1 MNRCAGKQERFAF
14 RPYTESMPESRIVAD
29 HRIMDGVPCIRGT
42 RIPVATVVGRLAQG
56 LSVTE
61 ILADYPQ
68 LSADDV
74 RASLEFAA
82 AAVSEGQVPLRTTA
96 QGSCSTSAS
105 VLGLHRSLPKP
116 GTTSSTSLTAVL
128 RGTSMRKCL
137 PQHGTKSESL
147 SRPIPTS
154 ASFSPSKV

>member
-14 RPYTESMPESRIVAD
+14 RPYTECMPESRIVAD

-42 RIPVATVVGRLAQG
+42 RIPVATVVGRLAQA
-56 LSVTE
+56 LSVKE

-82 AAVSEGQVPLRTTA
+82 AAVSERQVPLRTTA
-96 QGSCSTSAS
+96 
-105 VLGLHRSLPKP
+105 
-116 GTTSSTSLTAVL
+116 
-128 RGTSMRKCL
+128 
-137 PQHGTKSESL
+137 
-147 SRPIPTS
+147 
-154 ASFSPSKV
+154 